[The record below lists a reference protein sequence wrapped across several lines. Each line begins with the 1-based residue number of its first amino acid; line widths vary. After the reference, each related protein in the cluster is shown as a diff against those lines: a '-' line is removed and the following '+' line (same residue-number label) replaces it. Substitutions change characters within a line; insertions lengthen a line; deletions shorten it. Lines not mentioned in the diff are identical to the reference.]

1 MVYISTFDIFNKG
14 KTIYH
19 CRTVIEET
27 NDAVDNG
34 LKEIYVNTAINDGST
49 IAELMECFLQEQVDN
64 KKFPLLSNRVW
75 YFKNDEGGINTMC
88 KIVEDYVVE
97 QNKDVLKIMFENG
110 GSLELAIK
118 MFQNIS
124 EEVIRKIY
132 EDIVGAKKLV

>member
-1 MVYISTFDIFNKG
+1 M
-14 KTIYH
+14 
-19 CRTVIEET
+19 
-27 NDAVDNG
+27 
-34 LKEIYVNTAINDGST
+34 
-49 IAELMECFLQEQVDN
+49 
-64 KKFPLLSNRVW
+64 
-75 YFKNDEGGINTMC
+75 EGGINTMC

>member
-1 MVYISTFDIFNKG
+1 
-14 KTIYH
+14 
-19 CRTVIEET
+19 
-27 NDAVDNG
+27 
-34 LKEIYVNTAINDGST
+34 
-49 IAELMECFLQEQVDN
+49 
-64 KKFPLLSNRVW
+64 
-75 YFKNDEGGINTMC
+75 MC